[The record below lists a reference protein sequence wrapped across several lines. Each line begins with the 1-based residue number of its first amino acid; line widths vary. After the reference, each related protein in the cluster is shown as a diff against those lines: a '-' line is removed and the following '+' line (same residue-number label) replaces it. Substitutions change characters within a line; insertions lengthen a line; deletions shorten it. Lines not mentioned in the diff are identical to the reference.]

1 MNEYVIVKGKPIND
15 KLEMNPMY
23 EAKDVVVVFKDKRN
37 KLYNVDVS
45 RLIRVF
51 NNNIWNNRKSV
62 K

>member
-1 MNEYVIVKGKPIND
+1 
-15 KLEMNPMY
+15 MY

-51 NNNIWNNRKSV
+51 NNNIWNNGKSV

>member
-15 KLEMNPMY
+15 KLEMNSMY

-37 KLYNVDVS
+37 KLYNVDVL

-51 NNNIWNNRKSV
+51 NNNIWNNGKSV